1 MKQYIFCLIGL
12 CGLSLSGVAQ
22 SSISLD
28 DLINQ
33 AKENNPQSS
42 QLALIDELSDL
53 KMKKIS
59 GANLPQSSLGGQA
72 TWQSD
77 VTSIDISLPGID
89 IQPPP
94 KDQYKITLD
103 VQQNIWDGGLSA
115 GQKSMEMASREV
127 ESRKVL
133 TDLYK
138 VEEQVSGLYFAALF
152 ADRQRA
158 NAALI
163 LKELD
168 SKITQV
174 KAAVEN
180 GVAIKSDLLNLEA
193 RKIELAQSLSEIENK
208 KTAALKALSI
218 LSGRQIREDQNL
230 EIPEFTKASNT
241 ENQRPELWLLTA
253 QQNAILASKK
263 IIKAKNAPKLGLF
276 ATGGYG
282 RPGLNF
288 LAKDFSP
295 YMIGGLSLK
304 IPLSHLYNGGQTN
317 DLQQI
322 KVNQLKME
330 MQKRSFL
337 MASEVK
343 YTHQKSEIER
353 LESLITSDSKL
364 IAIREQIRNT
374 ADAQLA
380 NGVIIANE
388 YLTELNKEDLAKQA
402 LILHEVQL
410 LQAKQILK
418 LILGQ

>member
-193 RKIELAQSLSEIENK
+193 RKIELAQYLSEIENK
-208 KTAALKALSI
+208 KNALSI

-330 MQKRSFL
+330 IQKRSFL